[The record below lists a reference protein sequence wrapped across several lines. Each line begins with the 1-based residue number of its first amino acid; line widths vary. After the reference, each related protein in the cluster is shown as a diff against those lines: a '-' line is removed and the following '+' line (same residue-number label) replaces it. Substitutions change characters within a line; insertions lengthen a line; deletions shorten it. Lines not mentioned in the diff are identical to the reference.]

1 MYLLY
6 LIMNIQWTMELIVFT
21 LLIFPNLGYGQS
33 FSIQNISKIICSLSR
48 SSHADIF
55 NEELVNSIKLSKYLF
70 HQCNI
75 RVRIVFD
82 ARGNDKRDF
91 ILFASYQQDI
101 KVSLRSFFKSISGHL
116 LICEK
121 ISSFS
126 C

>member
-1 MYLLY
+1 
-6 LIMNIQWTMELIVFT
+6 MNVQWTMELMIFT

-55 NEELVNSIKLSKYLF
+55 NEELVNSIKLSKDLF

-82 ARGNDKRDF
+82 ARGNDKHDF
-91 ILFASYQQDI
+91 ILFASYQQDK
-101 KVSLRSFFKSISGHL
+101 KVSLRSFFKSISEHL
-116 LICEK
+116 
-121 ISSFS
+121 
-126 C
+126 